1 MNMVAIGHVLSTC
14 LHACGIGYVCAL
26 CCTKSDLE
34 KMSMCDKCQLQYC
47 TDCIDVHTCDNV
59 TVR

>member
-1 MNMVAIGHVLSTC
+1 MSDDGD
-14 LHACGIGYVCAL
+14 VCVL

-47 TDCIDVHTCDNV
+47 TDCIDTHICDNV
-59 TVR
+59 TAL